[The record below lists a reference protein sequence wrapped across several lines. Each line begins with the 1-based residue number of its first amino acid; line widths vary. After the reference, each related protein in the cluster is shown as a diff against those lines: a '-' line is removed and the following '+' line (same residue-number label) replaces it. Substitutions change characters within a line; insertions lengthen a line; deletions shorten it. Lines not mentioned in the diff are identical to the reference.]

1 MNKITKAVIVEVART
16 PVGKFRKSLA
26 SFEAPVLGGMAM
38 KKVVEKAG
46 IEPET
51 IDEVI
56 CANLFNYNW
65 GNLGR
70 VAVME
75 AGFPVSV
82 PAITVNR
89 QCASS
94 LDAVA
99 FGASLIMTGAAETV
113 LAGGVESYSKQP
125 FMVKRPEAAY
135 PMALEFVPHKVSSDK
150 VGDPPMIITAENL
163 AEKYG
168 ITREECDAF
177 ALESHK
183 KAAAAW
189 ERGFFAEEI
198 FPVEIPQ
205 RKGDPIVFDRDECV
219 RADTSM
225 EALGKLRP
233 VMKRDGVVTAG
244 NASPMNDGAS
254 AILLMSAE
262 KAKELGLTSLARV
275 TAFASAGVDPT
286 IMGIGPV
293 YATRKLMEK
302 TGLTIDDFDIIELNE
317 AFAAQSLACVKELE
331 INPAKLNPNGGAIA
345 IGHPNA
351 ASGGLLTAR
360 TVRYM
365 QERDL
370 KKGLITFC
378 CGGGQGF
385 SCLVERD

>member
-1 MNKITKAVIVEVART
+1 MNKMKEAVIVEVART

-26 SFEAPVLGGMAM
+26 AFEAPVLGGMAM

-46 IEPET
+46 IKPET
-51 IDEVI
+51 LDEVI
-56 CANLFNYNW
+56 YANLFNYNW
-65 GNLGR
+65 GNLAR
-70 VAVME
+70 LAVLE

-82 PAITVNR
+82 PAISVNR

-125 FMVKRPEAAY
+125 FMIKRPEMGY
-135 PMALEFVPHKVSSDK
+135 PMALEFVPHRVSIDK

-168 ITREECDAF
+168 ITREECDEFAF
-177 ALESHK
+177 NSHR

-189 ERGFFAEEI
+189 ERGFFDEEI

-205 RKGDPIVFDRDECV
+205 RKGDPIVFIKDECV
-219 RADTSM
+219 RPDTSM
-225 EALGKLRP
+225 EALAKLRP
-233 VMKRDGVVTAG
+233 VMKKDGVVTAG

-254 AILLMSAE
+254 AILLMSADKAE
-262 KAKELGLTSLARV
+262 KLGLEPLAKV

-302 TGLTIDDFDIIELNE
+302 TGLTIDDFDVIELNE
-317 AFAAQSLACVKELE
+317 AFAAQSLACIKELE
-331 INPAKLNPNGGAIA
+331 INTDKLNPNGGAIA

-370 KKGLITFC
+370 KKGLISFC